1 MSRAATVKTGE
12 WTQLLLTAGAGAF
25 PVVVGRTAAGFVGA
39 ILTMALDIAIGA
51 IFPRVHAAKLA
62 GLCWSYLFSAPP
74 SFHPLPGLSVC
85 GRCPSRYFFPSLWC
99 GSDSHFAESAKQ
111 THAESL
117 LPLMRRDVSSL
128 ESSPSFL
135 HWGAL
140 LVVCDY

>member
-62 GLCWSYLFSAPP
+62 G
-74 SFHPLPGLSVC
+74 
-85 GRCPSRYFFPSLWC
+85 
-99 GSDSHFAESAKQ
+99 
-111 THAESL
+111 
-117 LPLMRRDVSSL
+117 
-128 ESSPSFL
+128 
-135 HWGAL
+135 AL
-140 LVVCDY
+140 LVVPLLSAAVLSPSAWVVGLWAVPLALLLSFALVRFGQSLRRIRQADAR